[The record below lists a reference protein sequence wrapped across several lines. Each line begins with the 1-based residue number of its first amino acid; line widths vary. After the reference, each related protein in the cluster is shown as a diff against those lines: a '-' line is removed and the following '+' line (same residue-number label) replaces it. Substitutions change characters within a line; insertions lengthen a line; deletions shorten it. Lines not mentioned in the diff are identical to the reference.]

1 MKTYQSF
8 AKVKETSQLI
18 NTEIKAKSKKEA
30 LLWFTENTFYHENIH
45 LKK

>member
-8 AKVKETSQLI
+8 AKTNLSSQLV
-18 NTEIKAKSKKEA
+18 NTEIKAKNMKDAKN
-30 LLWFTENTFYHENIH
+30 WFNTNSVEHEKIY